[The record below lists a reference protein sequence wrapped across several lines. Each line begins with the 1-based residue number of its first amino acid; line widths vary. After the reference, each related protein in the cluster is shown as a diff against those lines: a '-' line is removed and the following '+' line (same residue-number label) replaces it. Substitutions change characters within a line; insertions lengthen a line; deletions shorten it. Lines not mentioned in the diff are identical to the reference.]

1 MTTGR
6 GPGSRRT
13 TALNRNLACSRA
25 AARRIGVLATV
36 ASLLAVSPAAGA
48 IETTDAGDVRLA
60 VDTDGYLGSFFET
73 SAQPSCEYPQFS
85 NVEHLYQAGLWVGA
99 RTPDGAPHV
108 SSVTEDAVH
117 RPAADALREFA
128 GDAAAA
134 QVRSN
139 IPSSPDYHP
148 LARAPWEMVYTL
160 RDDAMTDGHTPLG
173 LEVGVTVRAF
183 SAWSLDDVV
192 IIEYAVVNQ
201 SGGPLHDVYVGQ
213 FTDDTIGNTEY
224 TSPYGGWPMW
234 NWYDDV
240 IGGQRPGESPH
251 DPDGW
256 LMHRHDNDGDD
267 GYATSWMGWRLLGLS
282 PAAAPPAGTAP
293 VAYNAW
299 TYNRVPRSDDYFT
312 DPDGDLQPGKY
323 QLMANGEFDVG
334 VTADMDFTIPYNWM
348 AMLSAGPVPTVA
360 DGDTVRAAF
369 ALVCAPDSVSLS
381 INAAAAGVWYATG
394 AAPVAAPVPAAAT
407 RLLPAAPNP
416 FNPSTT
422 VRYRLAAAGPVRVT
436 VHALDGRLVR
446 VLATGSRPAGDHAAR
461 WDGRDAHGAP
471 APSGRYVV
479 RLEAGSLR
487 DARGVT
493 LVK

>member
-1 MTTGR
+1 
-6 GPGSRRT
+6 
-13 TALNRNLACSRA
+13 
-25 AARRIGVLATV
+25 
-36 ASLLAVSPAAGA
+36 
-48 IETTDAGDVRLA
+48 
-60 VDTDGYLGSFFET
+60 
-73 SAQPSCEYPQFS
+73 
-85 NVEHLYQAGLWVGA
+85 
-99 RTPDGAPHV
+99 
-108 SSVTEDAVH
+108 
-117 RPAADALREFA
+117 
-128 GDAAAA
+128 
-134 QVRSN
+134 
-139 IPSSPDYHP
+139 
-148 LARAPWEMVYTL
+148 
-160 RDDAMTDGHTPLG
+160 
-173 LEVGVTVRAF
+173 
-183 SAWSLDDVV
+183 
-192 IIEYAVVNQ
+192 
-201 SGGPLHDVYVGQ
+201 
-213 FTDDTIGNTEY
+213 
-224 TSPYGGWPMW
+224 
-234 NWYDDV
+234 
-240 IGGQRPGESPH
+240 
-251 DPDGW
+251 
-256 LMHRHDNDGDD
+256 
-267 GYATSWMGWRLLGLS
+267 
-282 PAAAPPAGTAP
+282 
-293 VAYNAW
+293 
-299 TYNRVPRSDDYFT
+299 
-312 DPDGDLQPGKY
+312 
-323 QLMANGEFDVG
+323 
-334 VTADMDFTIPYNWM
+334 MDFTIPHNWM